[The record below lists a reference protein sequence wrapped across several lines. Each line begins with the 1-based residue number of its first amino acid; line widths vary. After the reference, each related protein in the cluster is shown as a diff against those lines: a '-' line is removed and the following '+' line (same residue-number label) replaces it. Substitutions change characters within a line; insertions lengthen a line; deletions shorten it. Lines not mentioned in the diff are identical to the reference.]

1 MKRPSGLLV
10 AVMLM
15 ILKIIYESFMLLIRP
30 YLLSIKLYGQNNLL
44 EFVVE
49 YIIFSCTVI
58 MTDIITFVLLMNG
71 NYETIKYFLIIMLF
85 YQSIIIFP
93 FSISGII
100 LALTASQ
107 ASAKAF
113 SSSWIDKFHSIN
125 YYSSN
130 LTAPAFNATEPIED
144 LMDMNLTEQNF
155 NTSNFIEGIIGVR
168 DLVENEPIIKKLDQF
183 LISIDSVQRQLECCG
198 VEGSHEWLSLYS
210 GTFAHHKMT
219 KYDLWWSDSWI
230 PRRFT
235 PSCCSKTNFLCSIHL
250 KQNMTNQSFYY
261 INQIIGCRKKV
272 ISEITKSMKIL
283 CSFLIGAIFVQ
294 LILSPLIYFLV
305 EGRRRIERILYISRW
320 KRQLEV
326 LLEQQ
331 RKNVAEQKDTN

>member
-1 MKRPSGLLV
+1 M
-10 AVMLM
+10 
-15 ILKIIYESFMLLIRP
+15 E
-30 YLLSIKLYGQNNLL
+30 
-44 EFVVE
+44 
-49 YIIFSCTVI
+49 
-58 MTDIITFVLLMNG
+58 ITR
-71 NYETIKYFLIIMLF
+71 
-85 YQSIIIFP
+85 QSR
-93 FSISGII
+93 II

-155 NTSNFIEGIIGVR
+155 NTSNFIEGIIG
-168 DLVENEPIIKKLDQF
+168 
-183 LISIDSVQRQLECCG
+183 IDSVQRQLECCG

-210 GTFAHHKMT
+210 GTFAHH
-219 KYDLWWSDSWI
+219 
-230 PRRFT
+230 
-235 PSCCSKTNFLCSIHL
+235 
-250 KQNMTNQSFYY
+250 
-261 INQIIGCRKKV
+261 
-272 ISEITKSMKIL
+272 KIL